1 MCRYI
6 AGQSIREIAREESR
20 GRATVTKIF
29 RSEEMNT
36 FVHRMRERLYGLGCD
51 ALAAVEHELRVRRNG
66 RLAYQLLTDIGAV
79 PPPQEKLEIGCQT
92 VKIDRA
98 ELTPFEIAMADD
110 ENGNV
115 SHVAYGAACAIE
127 ESAANY
133 GFPLPTPKEVHH
145 RRRVA
150 TVADE
155 ITGGRFHEICM
166 NGGAEEKRVPQLG
179 EQMTKSEES
188 LRLHLLSC
196 FRRVFSQLS
205 RPSLGEKGSSAPTR
219 LQARFGKPSK

>member
-1 MCRYI
+1 MAKGNSTPESSPKNQNKRRVRSRPVNQSPPQPTTKLQTSVPPPQSNRIMCRYI

-20 GRATVTKIF
+20 DRATVTKIF

-66 RLAYQLLTDIGAV
+66 RLGYQLLTDIGAV

-133 GFPLPTPKEVHH
+133 GFPYRHRKKFTIVAELPVS
-145 RRRVA
+145 
-150 TVADE
+150 
-155 ITGGRFHEICM
+155 
-166 NGGAEEKRVPQLG
+166 L
-179 EQMTKSEES
+179 TKSQVVGFTK
-188 LRLHLLSC
+188 C
-196 FRRVFSQLS
+196 V
-205 RPSLGEKGSSAPTR
+205 
-219 LQARFGKPSK
+219 